1 LSPDNI
7 LRTALTWA
15 PEGKRRRGR
24 PREMWRR
31 TVEKDRNKPGWH
43 TWAAAAAL
51 GSDVDGMIFW
61 PASRVLMVPM
71 WMSE

>member
-1 LSPDNI
+1 
-7 LRTALTWA
+7 
-15 PEGKRRRGR
+15 
-24 PREMWRR
+24 MWRR

-43 TWAAAAAL
+43 TWGAAAAL

-61 PASRVLMVPM
+61 PVSRVLMVPM